1 MRWEKC
7 EEKTTNEKI
16 VLKEKRTKI
25 TFRNPSRREII
36 KIKIDSCIPIPGKRC
51 DWLLII
57 ITIGIFVELKGTDI
71 KTGIEQLKN
80 SILVLANDYNLQRKI
95 AYIVY
100 TSIPFSSTK
109 LQNFRKKFKKEVNCA
124 LKPVKT
130 NSEIDIGYI

>member
-1 MRWEKC
+1 MRWKNC
-7 EEKTTNEKI
+7 EEITTDKKI
-16 VLKEKRTKI
+16 VLKEKQTKI
-25 TFRNPSRREII
+25 TFINPSRKKII
-36 KIKIDSCIPIPGKRC
+36 KVKIDNCVTITGKKC
-51 DWLLII
+51 DWLLVI

-80 SILVLANDYNLQRKI
+80 SILFLANDYNLQRII

-109 LQNFRKKFKKEVNCA
+109 LQYYCKVFKKGTNFL

-130 NSEIDIGYI
+130 NTEINIDNI